1 MNLSNKIK
9 EFVCEYTFSDTN
21 KDRFY
26 TKDVV
31 INGRTYTKYGTATA
45 TTVVCLQY
53 KITDPSTNRSEY
65 LTLMGVA
72 RQNPGD
78 NAVNEQLGYEIAT
91 ENALMSPVATFVTP
105 TEMSRCSAKAFVY
118 NYIKALPVQFIKTRQ
133 ELQNEGKDLS
143 NYNRNT
149 RKETDNYFNKYYNDC
164 KKIFKRYQWKR

>member
-9 EFVCEYTFSDTN
+9 EFVCEYTYSDAN
-21 KDRFY
+21 KARFY

-78 NAVNEQLGYEIAT
+78 TAINEQLGYEIAT
-91 ENALMSPVATFVTP
+91 ENALISPVATIITP
-105 TEMSRCSAKAFVY
+105 TELSRYSARTFMR
-118 NYIKALPVQFIKTRQ
+118 NYIDTLPVNFIKTRQ
-133 ELQNEGKDLS
+133 ELQNEGKKLY
-143 NYNRNT
+143 NYDRNT
-149 RKETDNYFNKYYNDC
+149 RKSKDNYFIKYYNDC
-164 KKIFKRYQWKR
+164 KNIFKRY

>member
-9 EFVCEYTFSDTN
+9 EFVCEYTFSDVN

-26 TKDVV
+26 SKDVV

-53 KITDPSTNRSEY
+53 KITDPSTNHSEY

-78 NAVNEQLGYEIAT
+78 VAIDERLGYEIAT

-105 TEMSRCSAKAFVY
+105 TELSRYSAKVFMK
-118 NYIKALPVQFIKTRQ
+118 NYIDSLPVNFIKTRQ
-133 ELQNEGKDLS
+133 ELQNDGKELS
-143 NYNRNT
+143 AYNRNT
-149 RKETDNYFNKYYNDC
+149 RKMPENYYIRYYNDC
-164 KKIFKRYQWKR
+164 KNIFKRY